1 MFLQRRCLIQWTPT
15 RLVSITINTSASLA
29 NDRFPINS
37 YFQTAIWCL
46 RLTIAAQC
54 VGISGRY
61 LFGSFETESSIYGLL
76 FFEYGLSEITAQFID
91 DFGVYGC
98 LIAGVTILFNGVF
111 ADLPKLSQSGK
122 SAKLILAIDFV
133 ALAFVAAW
141 TLSMGIAQT
150 IRGDLFAKFT
160 LLEEAVRI
168 ATPAVLVVLLLGRKI
183 GTGSFCRV
191 VGTIVLLV
199 ATSTTFALHGY
210 KAIELY
216 APFLDYLLLSQPF
229 GLPLVTEQQTA
240 ERLLGVIGWL
250 DVALAILL
258 LVFRWQWIAL
268 YMAAWGLLT
277 AFSRITAG
285 GMEAWPEVFIR
296 AANAGAPLTLFF
308 LFRMNL
314 RSGNTIKYRSDQFT

>member
-1 MFLQRRCLIQWTPT
+1 
-15 RLVSITINTSASLA
+15 LA
-29 NDRFPINS
+29 KERFPINA

-76 FFEYGLSEITAQFID
+76 FFEYGFPEITAQYID

-98 LIAGVTILFNGVF
+98 LIAGLTILVNGVF
-111 ADLPKLSQSGK
+111 ADLSKLSQSDK
-122 SAKLILAIDFV
+122 AAKLIFVIDFI

-141 TLSMGIAQT
+141 TLSMGIAHT
-150 IRGDLFAKFT
+150 IRGDLFAQFT

-168 ATPAVLVVLLLGRKI
+168 ATPGVLVILLLSKKMA
-183 GTGSFCRV
+183 TGSLCHV
-191 VGTIVLLV
+191 VGTTILLV

-229 GLPLVTEQQTA
+229 GLTLVTEQQTA

-250 DVALAILL
+250 DVGLAILL
-258 LVFRWQWIAL
+258 LLFRWQWIAL

-308 LFRMNL
+308 LFRVNL
-314 RSGNTIKYRSDQFT
+314 RSGNTIKCRSDQFI

>member
-1 MFLQRRCLIQWTPT
+1 M
-15 RLVSITINTSASLA
+15 
-29 NDRFPINS
+29 
-37 YFQTAIWCL
+37 
-46 RLTIAAQC
+46 
-54 VGISGRY
+54 
-61 LFGSFETESSIYGLL
+61 
-76 FFEYGLSEITAQFID
+76 SELTAQFID

-98 LIAGVTILFNGVF
+98 LIAGATILFNGVF
-111 ADLPKLSQSGK
+111 ADLPKLSQSEK
-122 SAKLILAIDFV
+122 PAKLILAIDFV

-240 ERLLGVIGWL
+240 ERILGVIGWL
-250 DVALAILL
+250 DVGLAILL